1 MAAIPDTGGA
11 RYAPRG
17 VMRALLRLLVLG
29 GLLAAGWLLGS
40 ATSYADDDL
49 WQPGTR
55 PFHLVNVTEADDSA
69 DDQFRAGDQFG
80 VSPPVGSAV
89 KRVLSTTSTPGLT
102 AQPPVQVGILR
113 PVVKAVSVAK
123 PLTKVLTPV
132 VRPRSGPAPYR
143 AATPPPAQPDRVASV
158 LPTAPAVPAQSQ
170 VHQSPAH
177 QASSLIALCS
187 RAEGAHAAATSPAE
201 DLAAEAAADP
211 GSLQTV
217 SGGSPVT
224 PIPAGL
230 PGSTMSPC
238 TIGGSGGGTSGKNPV
253 DVAVRDGWTMGNLSR
268 PHDRR
273 PLDTSDLPRSLS
285 EQPSTSPD

>member
-40 ATSYADDDL
+40 GTGHADDDL

-55 PFHLVNVTEADDSA
+55 PFHLVNVTAADDSA
-69 DDQFRAGDQFG
+69 DDQFRVDDQFG
-80 VSPPVGSAV
+80 VSPSVGSV
-89 KRVLSTTSTPGLT
+89 VQRVLSTTSAPGLS
-102 AQPPVQVGILR
+102 AQPPVQVGVLR
-113 PVVKAVSVAK
+113 PVVKAAGVAK

-158 LPTAPAVPAQSQ
+158 LPTAPAVPAF
-170 VHQSPAH
+170 SPAH
-177 QASSLIALCS
+177 EASPRIALS
-187 RAEGAHAAATSPAE
+187 SPAEGAQAATTSPAE
-201 DLAAEAAADP
+201 GPAAEAAADP
-211 GSLQTV
+211 VRLQTV

-238 TIGGSGGGTSGKNPV
+238 MIGGSGGGTSGKNPA
-253 DVAVRDGWTMGNLSR
+253 DVAVRDGWTMGNLSQ
-268 PHDRR
+268 PHDGH